1 VKNKNYLFA
10 IAVCCIVF
18 PARSQKR
25 VNPLLQK
32 AVLVM
37 GTNGLHAIRY
47 SGSGTSGVFGQN
59 HSPHSEWPVLIIKAY
74 TRSID
79 YATWSSREEVVRT
92 YENPPS
98 KGGGAPFLN
107 EQKQTNSVAGLPS
120 SPEDMDDR
128 HLQLMVTPHGF
139 LKQAMTNNTTAVAK
153 IKGGG
158 SEITLSMGKFRIV
171 GMINKQGLIEKVS
184 TWTANP
190 VLGDMLIEALYSD
203 YKDYQGIKFPSH
215 IVQNTGGHMV
225 LNLTLSG
232 VEMNVSN
239 MPPIPAVATVPPVVQ
254 VESKMLAKGVWLLGG
269 GTHNSLLVEFSD
281 YVTVLEAPLNEARSL
296 AAIAEVKKLVPGKPI
311 RYVVNSHHHFDH
323 SGGLR
328 TYVAEGAAVIT
339 SDINLIFY
347 DQAWRAPRTL
357 SPDKLTQNPREATV
371 IGVDDK
377 YVLTDGAQ
385 TLELY
390 HNLGSNHNAG
400 MLFGYLPRDKILFVV
415 DEYSPGRLVNGALVP
430 VAKGFADN
438 LDLNLLRLSL
448 DVVTIA
454 PGHGAVVPFS
464 EMLNDIGR

>member
-1 VKNKNYLFA
+1 MKNKNYLFA

-18 PARSQKR
+18 PARSQTR

-32 AVLVM
+32 AVLAM
-37 GTNGLHAIRY
+37 GTNNLNAIRY

-59 HSPHSEWPVLIIKAY
+59 HSPHGEWPVLIIKTY
-74 TRSID
+74 TRTID
-79 YATWSSREEVVRT
+79 YATWSSNEEVVRT
-92 YENPPS
+92 YENPPA

-107 EQKQTNSVAGLPS
+107 EQKQASSVAGLPS
-120 SPEDMDDR
+120 SPDAMDDR
-128 HLQLMVTPHGF
+128 HLQLLVTPHGF
-139 LKQAMTNNTTAVAK
+139 LKQMLTNSTTTVK
-153 IKGGG
+153 KVKGAG
-158 SEITLSMGKFRIV
+158 SEISFSMGKFRFV
-171 GMINKQGLIEKVS
+171 GMINKQGLVEKVS

-190 VLGDMLIEALYSD
+190 VLGDMLIETLYSD
-203 YKDYQGIKFPSH
+203 YKDYQGIKFPGH
-215 IVQNTGGHMV
+215 IIQNMGGHMV

-232 VEMNVSN
+232 VETNLSI
-239 MPPIPAVATVPPVVQ
+239 MPPITGAAAHPSVVQ
-254 VESKMLAKGVWLLGG
+254 VESKMLTKGVWLLGG

-281 YVTVLEAPLNEARSL
+281 YVTVLDAPLNEARSL
-296 AAIAEVKKLVPGKPI
+296 AVIAEVKKLVPDKPI

-357 SPDKLTQNPREATV
+357 SPDKLAQNPRVATV

-377 YVLTDGAQ
+377 YVLADETQ

-400 MLFGYLPRDKILFVV
+400 MLFGYLPKDKILFVV
-415 DEYSPGRLVNGALVP
+415 DEYSQGRLVNGVLVP
-430 VAKGFADN
+430 VAKGFADT
-438 LDLNLLRLSL
+438 LDLNLLRLNL

-454 PGHGAVVPFS
+454 PGHGSVVPFS